1 MDRRAASM
9 AETAKHLSN
18 PQDIQAMQQRLVTG
32 IQNGSIQPYIGIPLI
47 QQLTQK
53 LTEAKAQAAQTAMGG
68 MPQGQGA
75 APSAPI
81 AQQVMQ
87 QATRAPD
94 STQGIPALP
103 SNLPQSYAGGGII
116 AFEGGGE
123 VERFDVGGSTSP
135 AGRFF
140 SGLKQDFTTSND
152 AAELRN
158 KLQMQYGPASAV
170 PGLFMQQ
177 SDAERQAAKD
187 VTAALPTLNLDQL
200 KLLSAQGPSALA
212 GFNKTPAATPTP
224 FESNFP
230 ASTVKPAATPL
241 AGTAPT
247 TAPLVGGPGSTPGG
261 INTQIAPLN
270 LPKGP
275 LTRNTETGELY
286 EAPLKR
292 IDTEG
297 IISAL
302 PDKLKTA
309 AESAVK
315 EKMAQLNAIDDPLQA
330 AENEKLAAREGRIDK
345 DATISRLLSIAKGGL
360 KMAAGKSRNAIQNI
374 AEGGEEMAGDLIKGE
389 AANRLAKDR
398 MEDYRDNLARQQTAA
413 KKGNLAAADAAGNRA
428 SDDLRQATTLQL
440 TGAHYTNTE
449 AGQQQQIQQ
458 QGVIAQGQQNLGLAG
473 LRLQEKGLAQTGAY
487 QQGTLAMQ
495 KQRYEAMDKASQ
507 ARLMQVRSNALNT
520 FVKEVAP
527 GLRTT
532 LSKDPSK
539 GGYGPNWETGKDPRS
554 LEAQMIFKQ
563 AQDAHLANALNQH
576 DERMSYGRSADE
588 LLQAGQ

>member
-1 MDRRAASM
+1 MSLNSLQNNMDRRAASM

-32 IQNGSIQPYIGIPLI
+32 IQNGSIQPYIGVPLI

-123 VERFDVGGSTSP
+123 VERFQEGGSPMS
-135 AGRFF
+135 RFF
-140 SGLKQDFTTSND
+140 SGVKQDFTTSNE
-152 AAELRN
+152 AANLRN

-170 PGLFMQQ
+170 PGFFMQQ

-187 VTAALPTLNLDQL
+187 VAAALPTLNLDQL

-212 GFNKTPAATPTP
+212 GFNKPATGTPAP
-224 FESNFP
+224 FEANFP

-275 LTRNTETGELY
+275 LSVNPETGELY

-292 IDTEG
+292 TDYEG
-297 IISAL
+297 IVGAL

-309 AESAVK
+309 SESAVK
-315 EKMAQLNAIDDPLQA
+315 KKMEELNAIDDPLQA

-413 KKGNLAAADAAGNRA
+413 KKGNLAAADAAGARA
-428 SDDLRQATTLQL
+428 SDDLRQATTLQM
-440 TGAHYTNTE
+440 TGAHYGNTE

-473 LRLQEKGLAQTGAY
+473 LRLQEKGLAQTGAF
-487 QQGTLAMQ
+487 QNKQLEAMN
-495 KQRYEAMDKASQ
+495 KRYEAMDKASQ
-507 ARLMQVRSNALNT
+507 ARMKQVQVGAFNKFNEL
-520 FVKEVAP
+520 VAP
-527 GLRTT
+527 QINAQ
-532 LSKDPSK
+532 LSKE
-539 GGYGPNWETGKDPRS
+539 YGANWRTGQDPRS
-554 LEAQMIFKQ
+554 LEAQMKFKQ
-563 AQDAHLANALNQH
+563 QQAAYVNDAMGVH
-576 DERMSYGRSADE
+576 DERMANLRDSSEY
-588 LLQAGQ
+588 